1 MKSLAIVIF
10 NLALLLS
17 AALAR
22 ADLTIE
28 ITQGMDNPTAIAVV
42 PFAWEG
48 TGAAPVD
55 MAAVIDA
62 DLTRS
67 GQFAP
72 VARTDMLG
80 LPSTEQE
87 VFYRDWRALETEY
100 LLIGR
105 VSTPP
110 VPVFASITSCSMC

>member
-1 MKSLAIVIF
+1 MKSLAIVIL

-48 TGAAPVD
+48 AGAAPVD

-62 DLTRS
+62 DLARS

-100 LLIGR
+100 LLIDR
-105 VSTPP
+105 KSV
-110 VPVFASITSCSMC
+110 V